1 MLIIYRCVRYNFW
14 PRITLL
20 VVYLPVS
27 WSYHFNGLTNKL
39 VRDRWIWSC
48 WKEWTVKFTPRHR
61 RCQLRTNV
69 FPQEKKCGFL
79 WCTNRFLKEV
89 ELLLQN
95 PEKGLERFARKERT
109 LKLLKITGRILLTL
123 CPVLSKTKIWS
134 TERSLMNV
142 NTNLSHVERNYARSG
157 LNPGAEPWNSGLPPC
172 AAGTDRVTLEL
183 QGVLSNKKNNK
194 KPLQVLAHSFL
205 LMLETPKRELM
216 TTDGNP
222 LHWIS
227 GGLSMKLWG
236 VLVYEFLENPRS

>member
-69 FPQEKKCGFL
+69 FPQEKKCG
-79 WCTNRFLKEV
+79 
-89 ELLLQN
+89 
-95 PEKGLERFARKERT
+95 
-109 LKLLKITGRILLTL
+109 
-123 CPVLSKTKIWS
+123 
-134 TERSLMNV
+134 
-142 NTNLSHVERNYARSG
+142 LSHVERNYARSG